1 MNIYNKLI
9 KDCHFSKDE
18 MTYIDADI
26 IKCEDFHN
34 LIANESRN
42 ITACNAYA
50 VNSKFEKFIQ
60 KNVIQNVIFHPPA
73 TIVFWNDGTK
83 TVVKTQNGEPFDPE
97 KGLAMAIL
105 KRIRSENGHYYK
117 EIKKW
122 CHTYRDNNP

>member
-9 KDCHFSKDE
+9 NDCRFSKDE
-18 MTYIDADI
+18 MTCINTDI

-34 LIANESRN
+34 LIANESRK
-42 ITACNAYA
+42 ITAYNAYA

-105 KRIRSENGHYYK
+105 KRIRSEKGHYYK